1 MVREKR
7 SRPVSDR
14 RQGSEALL
22 KALIDAETDARKEKD
37 DEHSRRLT
45 SLEDGLGKLGIR
57 VRHAVG
63 GISVILFLLT
73 WYGAAR
79 VLGFLGQSGP

>member
-7 SRPVSDR
+7 TRPVSDR
-14 RQGSEALL
+14 RAGADILL
-22 KALIDAETDARKEKD
+22 KALIDAEKEARQEKD
-37 DEHSRRLT
+37 AEHSRRLST
-45 SLEDGLGKLGIR
+45 LEDSASKLGIR

-63 GISVILFLLT
+63 AVAVIVFLLT

-79 VLGFLGQSGP
+79 VLGFLGDGA